1 MSLVPRLNP
10 KRLPPNQCPP
20 VPPKCPLSPV
30 LNPKRLNDLL
40 SRKIIE
46 VGANVTP
53 VPSDSVSWILRPRWL
68 QEMAKGA
75 AGADGRG
82 DAYGA
87 LARHVA
93 DIFRHRL
100 RRVWVMTPSGSDFGC
115 VRIGVRNNEQFLD
128 VSWCFWGFG
137 WTSTFKITLWAFDEV
152 LICLILPI
160 LQKGVLRP
168 GKPCWSHPM
177 ISLQPGFH
185 GSSYGVCL
193 QLQGTPL
200 NQQKT
205 HPMASECHYISI
217 YIYIASFAPCNR
229 HFGGFWR

>member
-40 SRKIIE
+40 SRKVIE

-100 RRVWVMTPSGSDFGC
+100 RRVSVMTPSGSDFGC

-137 WTSTFKITLWAFDEV
+137 WTSTFQITVWAFDDFWWGSDLPDTADTTERRAKARKSL
-152 LICLILPI
+152 LIPSHDIPAARI
-160 LQKGVLRP
+160 
-168 GKPCWSHPM
+168 PC
-177 ISLQPGFH
+177 
-185 GSSYGVCL
+185 
-193 QLQGTPL
+193 
-200 NQQKT
+200 
-205 HPMASECHYISI
+205 
-217 YIYIASFAPCNR
+217 
-229 HFGGFWR
+229 